1 MIPIV
6 QQVANEYKLQL
17 QQMYGSQ
24 LVELILFGSYAR
36 GDFNAESDIDFA
48 VVLNNPDIHP
58 AAEILK
64 ITPLSLRLESNMDL
78 CFPRCPYHGTKS
90 RPPCSG
96 FTRIFFKKELLY
108 E

>member
-6 QQVANEYKLQL
+6 KQVANEYKLQL

-48 VVLNNPDIHP
+48 VVINHPDIHP

-64 ITPLSLRLESNMDL
+64 ITPLSLQLEL
-78 CFPRCPYHGTKS
+78 KY
-90 RPPCSG
+90 G
-96 FTRIFFKKELLY
+96 FMLSTLPVSWQKKQSAMQGVY
-108 E
+108 QDIRKDGIVI

>member
-6 QQVANEYKLQL
+6 KQVANEYKLQL

-48 VVLNNPDIHP
+48 VVINHPDIHP

-64 ITPLSLRLESNMDL
+64 ITPLSLQLEL
-78 CFPRCPYHGTKS
+78 KY
-90 RPPCSG
+90 G
-96 FTRIFFKKELLY
+96 FMLSTLPVSWQKKQSAIQGVYLDIRKDGIVI
-108 E
+108 